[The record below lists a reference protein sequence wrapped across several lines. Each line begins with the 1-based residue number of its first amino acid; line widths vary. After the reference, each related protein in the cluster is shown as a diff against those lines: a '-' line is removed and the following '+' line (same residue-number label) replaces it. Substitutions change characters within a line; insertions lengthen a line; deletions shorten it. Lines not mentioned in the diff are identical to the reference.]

1 MNIIDDVKN
10 RFEDVVVE
18 TYTQN
23 DGKEGMLIKKESLVD
38 VCGFLYESGFD
49 HLSMISGMDYVEW
62 MEVVYHVWSYTR
74 KENVVLKVKLD
85 RSMPV
90 VDSVVSVWSGADWME
105 RETYD
110 LLGITFENHPDLR
123 RILLPEGW
131 VGHPLRKDYDLTVDQ
146 YVIIGEDGS
155 DVVTTDASKL
165 LRKEV
170 LHDRN

>member
-1 MNIIDDVKN
+1 MSIIDDVKGK
-10 RFEDVVVE
+10 FDDAVVE

-38 VCGFLYESGFD
+38 VCGFLHESGFD
-49 HLSMISGMDYVEW
+49 HLSMISGIDYVGW
-62 MEVVYHVWSYTR
+62 MEVVYHIWSYTR

-85 RSMPV
+85 RGMPV

-123 RILLPEGW
+123 RILLPDGW
-131 VGHPLRKDYDLTVDQ
+131 IGHPLRKDYDLTVDQ
-146 YVIIGEDGS
+146 YVIIEEDGS
-155 DVVTTDASKL
+155 DVVTTDASRL